1 MTYPEE
7 KRKLLTGI
15 YSALI
20 VVAVMWLIKA
30 IELIAGISFAS
41 LGVLPLQVKGL
52 AGILFSPLIHAD
64 LAHLSANSAPM
75 FLLFAALVYYYR
87 KESITI
93 FTILWLVTGLWV
105 WLFARGNSYHIG
117 ASGVVYALATFH
129 FMGGVIRREPG
140 LMAFSMLIIF
150 LYGSMIWGFFPDF
163 FPEKNISWESHLMGA
178 VAGVIMAVYYRKS
191 GPQAKVY
198 EWADEDEDEESDE
211 FDNSENPPLENTE
224 NPGEPGN
231 TISYHYK
238 EKD

>member
-7 KRKLLTGI
+7 KRKLMTGI

-20 VVAVMWLIKA
+20 VVAVMWLVKA

-41 LGVLPLQVKGL
+41 FGVLPLQIKGL

-75 FLLFAALVYYYR
+75 FLLGAALVYYYR
-87 KESITI
+87 KESLTI
-93 FTILWLVTGLWV
+93 FTALWLVTGLWV

-129 FMGGVIRREPG
+129 FTGGVIRKEPR

-150 LYGSMIWGFFPDF
+150 LYGSMIWGVFPDF

-198 EWADEDEDEESDE
+198 EWADEDEGEEYEYPD
-211 FDNSENPPLENTE
+211 DQPLSEPENQDKPE
-224 NPGEPGN
+224 EPGN
-231 TISYHYK
+231 TVSYHYK
-238 EKD
+238 EKE